1 MDPEYHVPINRSPY
15 RWRMIIRIVLALGIE
30 GYYGF
35 FMYYRLTLYR
45 QYIARGGTFESYI
58 PHHPVLWA
66 LLPLSLAM
74 GCVLLGLVRDSWMLI
89 TRSRYAALLPMP
101 YIVALILIGLAA
113 VTYVGSGELRIYGS

>member
-1 MDPEYHVPINRSPY
+1 MEPDYHVPANRSPY
-15 RWRMIIRIVLALGIE
+15 RWRIIIRIMLALCIE

-74 GCVLLGLVRDSWMLI
+74 GCVLLGLVRDSRMLI
-89 TRSRYAALLPMP
+89 TRRRSAALLPMS
-101 YIVALILIGLAA
+101 YLVALALLGLAA
-113 VTYVGSGELRIYGS
+113 AVYLGSGELRIYGS